1 MAVNKGKLV
10 NASNNKTIRSTKSHR
25 HHYADS
31 IYVKKVLPGGI
42 LVFELGLRAP
52 FVFMKIHALADKS
65 LSNIPNDL
73 ITDDSLRK
81 SLIRKIA
88 EVCCSVRVSTSILH
102 ILRAVSNALCMIMKR
117 VFFQKINFL
126 IVFPFF
132 RILFKSVP
140 HTHTNILRVHQ
151 KFSTL

>member
-10 NASNNKTIRSTKSHR
+10 NVSNNKTIRSTKSHR

-88 EVCCSVRVSTSILH
+88 EVCSFRVSTSILH
-102 ILRAVSNALCMIMKR
+102 NLRAVSNA
-117 VFFQKINFL
+117 F
-126 IVFPFF
+126 IVHDYEKSILSKNQFP
-132 RILFKSVP
+132 
-140 HTHTNILRVHQ
+140 HQ
-151 KFSTL
+151 

>member
-10 NASNNKTIRSTKSHR
+10 NVSNNKTIRSTKSHR

-88 EVCCSVRVSTSILH
+88 EVCCSFRVSISILH
-102 ILRAVSNALCMIMKR
+102 NLRAVSNALCMIMKR

-126 IVFPFF
+126 INKSHVFPFF
-132 RILFKSVP
+132 RIAFKSVA
-140 HTHTNILRVHQ
+140 HIHILT
-151 KFSTL
+151 F